1 MRRSSIVYAVIGTLL
16 IVAAAALSFAVVPMA
31 KKLPSSTNATL
42 HYTGTGTLL
51 NAAALQSG
59 DLAHVLAKDVPIT
72 VDRHV
77 YVSKVSGNSAIAHDD
92 QTLHALGQSIPDP
105 HAYAV
110 NRTNLGP
117 ATAFGGVAVEN
128 TGGVTIA
135 LPIGPKAQSG
145 VYRLYDPASQTAAAT
160 VYVGKDKRGGRSV
173 LYFTSDAAGTVKD
186 PSLLKTL
193 PPALPKAL
201 AVKLLP
207 LLPAA
212 TQQKIAAV
220 AATLPDR
227 IPLSYTVDTKA
238 GVWVDAELGAP
249 LDTTIHRTV
258 VAAVSVGGQTI
269 PLLPVLDLNLA
280 QTKTSVDSLASKAKT
295 ASLQLSIMGTWLPL
309 LLLAVGIALWV
320 VAIVRRHPK
329 AAQAGQGPSHLENIP
344 DTAGDPRGTTV

>member
-16 IVAAAALSFAVVPMA
+16 IAAAAALSFVVVPMA
-31 KKLPSSTNATL
+31 KKLPSSTNATV

-51 NAAALQSG
+51 NAKALQSG

-92 QTLHALGQSIPDP
+92 QTLHALGQTIPDP

-135 LPIGPKAQSG
+135 LPIGPRAQSG
-145 VYRLYDPASQTAAAT
+145 VYKLYDPASQTSAAT

-173 LYFTSDAAGTVKD
+173 LYFTSDAAGVVKD
-186 PSLLKTL
+186 PALLKTL

-207 LLPAA
+207 LLPADI
-212 TQQKIAAV
+212 QQKIAAV
-220 AATLPDR
+220 AAALPDQ
-227 IPLSYTVDTKA
+227 IPLTYTVDTKA

-258 VAAVSVGGQTI
+258 VAAVSAGGQTI

-280 QTKTSVDSLASKAKT
+280 QTKASVDSLASKAKT

-309 LLLAVGIALWV
+309 LLLAIGIALWV

-329 AAQAGQGPSHLENIP
+329 APAAGQGPSHLEDIP
-344 DTAGDPRGTTV
+344 ATTSDPRGTTV

>member
-1 MRRSSIVYAVIGTLL
+1 MRRSSIVYAAIGTLL
-16 IVAAAALSFAVVPMA
+16 IVAAAALSFVLVPMA

-42 HYTGTGTLL
+42 HYTGNGTLL
-51 NAAALQSG
+51 NAAAVQSG

-72 VDRHV
+72 VERHV
-77 YVSKVSGNSAIAHDD
+77 YVSKVGGNRAIAHDD
-92 QTLHALGQSIPDP
+92 QTLHALGQTIPDP

-145 VYRLYDPASQTAAAT
+145 VYKLYDPASQQAAAT
-160 VYVGKDKRGGRSV
+160 TYVGKETRGGRSV
-173 LYFTSDAAGTVKD
+173 QYYTSDAVGAVKD

-193 PPALPKAL
+193 PAVLPKAL

-220 AATLPDR
+220 AAQLPDQ
-227 IPLSYTVDTKA
+227 IPLTYTVDTKT
-238 GVWVDAELGAP
+238 GVWVDSQLGAP

-258 VAAVSVGGQTI
+258 VATVRAGAQTI

-280 QTKTSVDSLASKAKT
+280 QTKASVDSLASKAKT
-295 ASLQLSIMGTWLPL
+295 ASLQLSILGIWLPL
-309 LLLAVGIALWV
+309 LLLAIGIALWV
-320 VAIVRRHPK
+320 IAIVRRHPK
-329 AAQAGQGPSHLENIP
+329 AASTGQGPSHVESIP
-344 DTAGDPRGTTV
+344 DAAGRRRDSTV